1 MSLAGPL
8 MVKHIVHYWCRKLR
22 RAAVDRESDEQL
34 LHRFATCRD
43 EVAFE
48 ALVRRHGPMVWGVC
62 QRALFHHQDAE
73 EAFQAAFLVLAKRR
87 GTVAGR
93 WWGGR
98 GLLRGRWQRRGV
110 EVASAG
116 LGLALAADAVAAPL
130 RAAAV
135 ARCASAYLG
144 PGAAGAVP
152 AGVRALADTTARE

>member
-62 QRALFHHQDAE
+62 QRALYHHQDAE
-73 EAFQAAFLVLAKRR
+73 DAFQAAFLVLAKKA
-87 GTVAGR
+87 GTVGR
-93 WWGGR
+93 SGR
-98 GLLRGRWQRRGV
+98 LANWLFGV
-110 EVASAG
+110 AR
-116 LGLALAADAVAAPL
+116 
-130 RAAAV
+130 RAAWNLRRRRDGR
-135 ARCASAYLG
+135 ARYEQ
-144 PGAAGAVP
+144 AAGALDDRP
-152 AGVRALADTTARE
+152 AATPAPGSDVREIVDEELARLPDRYRLP